1 MLKQR
6 SYSYTNRQTVKIL
19 RLYSEGV
26 REKSDVTDSQSK
38 FFSFFLQPAVILNQ
52 NKQNE
57 QQNLILAN
65 HLVNFFK

>member
-1 MLKQR
+1 VLKQR